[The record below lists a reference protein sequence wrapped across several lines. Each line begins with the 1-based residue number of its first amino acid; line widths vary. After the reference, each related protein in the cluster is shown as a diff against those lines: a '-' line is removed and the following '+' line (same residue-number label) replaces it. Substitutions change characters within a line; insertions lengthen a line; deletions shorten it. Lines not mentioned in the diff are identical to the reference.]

1 MLHVAMLIS
10 AFTVNVTGLWTLT
23 IEDPLNLT
31 YNVPLTLE
39 QDGERLSGLVDN
51 TAPLTGSLR
60 DGRITMS
67 YETDTPNVGRI
78 TVYFEG
84 RVDGNEM
91 SGQVTFGRYATGRWS
106 AASDDESR

>member
-1 MLHVAMLIS
+1 MLHVAMLIL
-10 AFTVNVTGLWTLT
+10 ALTANVTGAWTLT

-31 YNVPLTLE
+31 YHVPLTLE
-39 QDGERLSGLVDN
+39 QDGDRLSGLVDG
-51 TAPLTGSLR
+51 TEPLTGSLQ
-60 DGRITMS
+60 DGRVTMS

-84 RVDGNEM
+84 RVDGGEM

-106 AASDDESR
+106 AARDEESR